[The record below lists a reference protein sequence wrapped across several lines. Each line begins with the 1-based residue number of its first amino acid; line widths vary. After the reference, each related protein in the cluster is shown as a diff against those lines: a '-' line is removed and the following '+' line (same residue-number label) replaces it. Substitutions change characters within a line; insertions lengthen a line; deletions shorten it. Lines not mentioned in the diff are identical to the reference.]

1 MTIRQ
6 RLCSDGGRQKA
17 RLCRTVQVCG
27 PSPQEHEIL
36 IAVLAQVGLRD
47 PLRRGDSSARAP
59 YRLPPI
65 RSRGKPN
72 CAPISPQCPAHS
84 LVVLRAQPPISSP
97 VHPFGL
103 SPSPFRMPGSQPSR
117 CRIVSALRV
126 ARSLSVSRWLRY
138 ASPVALA
145 TREHAP
151 AVQHRRAPTATDSR
165 TQPPEATR
173 HADRLKRTVSNQRAP
188 RSSSTRI
195 RHPLVVVDSSGV
207 RGRLR
212 R

>member
-1 MTIRQ
+1 MTVRQ

-97 VHPFGL
+97 VHPLRLVAVAVQDARFPAQPLPDRVGL
-103 SPSPFRMPGSQPSR
+103 ARGPVFVGLTLASVRQSGSTGNTR
-117 CRIVSALRV
+117 TC
-126 ARSLSVSRWLRY
+126 ARRAAPPR
-138 ASPVALA
+138 ADRNRQQDTA
-145 TREHAP
+145 TRSH
-151 AVQHRRAPTATDSR
+151 QTRR
-165 TQPPEATR
+165 PPKA
-173 HADRLKRTVSNQRAP
+173 HGAQ
-188 RSSSTRI
+188 STRI
-195 RHPLVVVDSSGV
+195 A
-207 RGRLR
+207 
-212 R
+212 